1 MLPKHSLAVIW
12 QRHLRSERPP
22 AAGRAAVSLAAVPKS
37 DRLLCAAMGIDRILQ
52 ILVNAAALWVA
63 VQIVPGLDWV
73 GEWWKLLLVAVAF
86 SLVNSYLKPIL
97 RILTL
102 PISILTLGLFLLVLN
117 ALLLMLVGAISQQLD
132 LGFTVAD
139 FWAALLGAIVI
150 SIVGWILSM
159 VVGATR
165 MPGKVL

>member
-1 MLPKHSLAVIW
+1 
-12 QRHLRSERPP
+12 
-22 AAGRAAVSLAAVPKS
+22 
-37 DRLLCAAMGIDRILQ
+37 MGIDRILQ

-63 VQIVPGLDWV
+63 VQIVPGLDWS
-73 GEWWKLLLVAVAF
+73 GDEWWKFLLVAVAF

-102 PISILTLGLFLLVLN
+102 PISIVTMGLFLLVLN
-117 ALLLMLVGAISQQLD
+117 ALLLMLTGVISEELG

-139 FWAALLGAIVI
+139 FWAALLGSIVI